1 PAVTQLGNAF
11 GFLVGVGTN
20 VVNFFNH
27 NQTAMNILIPVVAV
41 LAGVIGGVLV
51 AALIVATIAAWGMVA
66 AFMANP
72 ITLVAMAIGA
82 AVAVIILVI
91 THWGQIVAWLQG
103 VWSAFAGWFMG
114 LLGGLG
120 AWFTGLW
127 NGIIGGLK

>member
-51 AALIVATIAAWGMVA
+51 AALVVATIAAWGMFA

-82 AVAVIILVI
+82 AVVGIILVI
-91 THWGQIVAWLQG
+91 QHWGQIVAWLQG
-103 VWSAFAGWFMG
+103 VWQGFLAWWHGFASGFMSV
-114 LLGGLG
+114 LGS
-120 AWFTGLW
+120 
-127 NGIIGGLK
+127 